1 MMGVYR
7 TEQDSMGEVQVPKV
21 ALYGAQTQR
30 AVDNF
35 TILNLGM
42 PWAFIRALA
51 VIKKAAAETNMD
63 LGLLKSVQGEAIVA
77 AAQEIIDGN
86 HAEDFPVSVFQTGS
100 GTSSNMNINEVIVG
114 LAARQG
120 LKLSANDH
128 VNMGQSSNDVIP
140 TALHLSVA
148 QGVKGQVIP
157 ALSHLI
163 KTIRRRAVE
172 YGHVIKTGRTHLMD
186 ALPIRLGAE
195 LEAWAATLDECLER
209 FSSVMPRLQR
219 LPLGGTAVG
228 SGVNCHP
235 DFSARAVKRL
245 NEMTALECTV
255 ASNFYKGLS
264 SLDTVV
270 ETSGQLRA
278 AAVVLTKI
286 CNDLRWM
293 NSGPG
298 AGLGEIALPALQP
311 GSSIM
316 PAKVNPVIP
325 EAVLMACA
333 QIMGNDLVISLAGQG
348 GSFQLNTMLPVAAH
362 SILQTIALLS
372 GSARDLAD
380 KAVAGFTVNEEVCGG
395 FVSRNPILV
404 TALNSKIGYLAAAA
418 IAKRAMAENRTIL
431 EVALEDTDL
440 TRQELEELLDPAR
453 VADGG
458 NGR

>member
-1 MMGVYR
+1 MDRGFR
-7 TEQDSMGEVQVPKV
+7 TAKDSMGEVQVPQG

-35 TILNLGM
+35 TPSDLTM
-42 PWAFIRALA
+42 PEAFIRALA
-51 VIKKAAAETNMD
+51 MIKKAAAQTNVE
-63 LGLLKSVQGEAIVA
+63 LGLLNEEQGEAIAV
-77 AAQEIIDGN
+77 AAQEIIDGK
-86 HAEDFPVSVFQTGS
+86 HAGQFPVSVFQTGS
-100 GTSSNMNINEVIVG
+100 GTSTNMNVNEVIVG

-120 LKLSANDH
+120 VELSANDH

-140 TALHLSVA
+140 STLHLAASL
-148 QGVKGQVIP
+148 GIKRQVIP
-157 ALSHLI
+157 ALNHLAG
-163 KTIRRRAVE
+163 TIRRRALE

-186 ALPIRLGAE
+186 ALPIRLAAE
-195 LEAWAATLDECLER
+195 FEAWAAGLDECLER
-209 FSSVMPRLQR
+209 FVDLLPRLQR
-219 LPLGGTAVG
+219 LTLGGTAVG

-235 DFSARAVKRL
+235 DFPGRAVRRIRG
-245 NEMTALECTV
+245 MTGLECTV
-255 ASNFYKGLS
+255 SANFYKGLS

-270 ETSGQLRA
+270 EASGQLRA
-278 AAVVLTKI
+278 AAVVLIKI
-286 CNDLRWM
+286 SNDLRWM

-333 QIMGNDLVISLAGQG
+333 QIMGNDQVVALAAQG

-362 SILQTIALLS
+362 NILQAVELLS
-372 GSARDLAD
+372 GSARNLAD
-380 KAVAGFTVNEEVCGG
+380 KAMAGLTVNGEVCGR

-404 TALNSKIGYLAAAA
+404 TALNAKIGYLAAAE
-418 IAKRAMAENRTIL
+418 IAKRAMAENRPVL

-440 TRQELEELLDPAR
+440 SRQELEELLDPAR
-453 VADGG
+453 LADGG
-458 NGR
+458 

>member
-1 MMGVYR
+1 MMDFR
-7 TEQDSMGEVQVPKV
+7 LEKDSMGEVPVPQG

-35 TILNLGM
+35 AIGNVVM
-42 PWAFIRALA
+42 PAALIKALA
-51 VIKKAAAETNMD
+51 IIKKAAAETNMD
-63 LGLLKSVQGEAIVA
+63 LGLLNSVQGEAIAA

-86 HAEDFPVSVFQTGS
+86 HAESFPVSVFQTGS

-114 LAARQG
+114 LATRQG
-120 LKLSANDH
+120 VVLSANDH
-128 VNMGQSSNDVIP
+128 VNLGQSSNDVIP
-140 TALHLSVA
+140 TALHLAVA
-148 QGVKGQVIP
+148 MGVKGLVIP
-157 ALSHLI
+157 ALSHLA
-163 KTIRRRAVE
+163 KTIRRRALE

-195 LEAWAATLDECLER
+195 LEAWAAALDECLER

-235 DFSARAVKRL
+235 DFSARAIKRI
-245 NEMTALECTV
+245 NGMTALECTV

-270 ETSGQLRA
+270 ETSGQLRT
-278 AAVVLTKI
+278 AAVVLIKI

-298 AGLGEIALPALQP
+298 AGLAEIALPALQP

-333 QIMGNDLVISLAGQG
+333 QIMGNDHVVSLAGQG

-362 SILQTIALLS
+362 NILQAIDLLS

-380 KAVAGFTVNEEVCGG
+380 KAVAGFTVNEEMCGR

-404 TALNSKIGYLAAAA
+404 TALNAKIGYLAAAE
-418 IAKRAMAENRTIL
+418 IAKKAMAEDRSIL
-431 EVALEDTDL
+431 EVALEETDL
-440 TRQELEELLDPAR
+440 SQAELEALLDPAR
-453 VADGG
+453 LADGG
-458 NGR
+458 